1 MELAQ
6 RQNDVRRFSVTGE
19 RMGSRLRYRVEDF
32 VFDGSLRDV
41 CILDAKIE
49 DWQRVFDSVE
59 SAGWEVSF
67 SWTLLEVP
75 VGRLPSA
82 GEVFARLEREPEES
96 ASLAVQVGNVWF
108 TSYFFEVD
116 EIEFTFDPSDVVDL
130 ETFAQLEK
138 FIRRLGDSV
147 GKRVVVTMEGSD
159 HAAMP
164 SLLEYVPV

>member
-1 MELAQ
+1 M
-6 RQNDVRRFSVTGE
+6 TGE
-19 RMGSRLRYRVEDF
+19 QMGSRLRYRVEDF

-41 CILDAKIE
+41 CILDAEIG
-49 DWQRVFDSVE
+49 DWQRVFDSLE

-67 SWTLLEVP
+67 SWTLLEASDR
-75 VGRLPSA
+75 GLPSA
-82 GEVFARLEREPEES
+82 REVFERLEGEPEES
-96 ASLAVQVGNVWF
+96 ASLAVQVGSVWF

-116 EIEFTFDPSDVVDL
+116 EIEFTFDPSDVVDF
-130 ETFAQLEK
+130 EAFTQLEK
-138 FIRRLGDSV
+138 FICRLGDST